1 MLIVGA
7 SWVERRRKEV
17 TCEGLRQLESILFV
31 ATPRASAAVEF
42 VK

>member
-7 SWVERRRKEV
+7 SWGERGREEV
-17 TCEGLRQLESILFV
+17 TCKGLRQLESMLFV
-31 ATPRASAAVEF
+31 ATPQTSAAVEF